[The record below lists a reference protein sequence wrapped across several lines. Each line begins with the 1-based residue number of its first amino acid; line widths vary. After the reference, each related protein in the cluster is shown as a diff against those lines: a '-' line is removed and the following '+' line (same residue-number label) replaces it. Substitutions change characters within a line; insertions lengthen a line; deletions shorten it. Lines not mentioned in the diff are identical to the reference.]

1 MIPMGGTYT
10 ISAKEAPK
18 IMAQIEPKIT
28 IPMHYAVPKLKIKLD
43 PLDKFLKT
51 FGIKN
56 LESMKKLSIKK
67 KDLPP
72 EEAKIIILSP

>member
-1 MIPMGGTYT
+1 
-10 ISAKEAPK
+10 
-18 IMAQIEPKIT
+18 MAQIEPKIT